1 MYRPRTVDAQ
11 LASLLDAVGAVVLE
25 GPKAAGKTRTA
36 LQVAKSVVR
45 LDVDTNARQA
55 AAVDPSLILE
65 GETPRLIDEW
75 QLEPE
80 LWNHIRRAVD
90 DRGATAQ
97 FLLTGS
103 AVPTDDITRHTGAGR
118 FARLRLRPMSLHE
131 SGHSTGVIS
140 LAGLMEG
147 EKSRSP
153 DSGLDVHEIARRVV
167 VGGWP
172 GLVDKTLEQAVLA
185 LRAYM
190 DEVRR
195 TEIQRVDG
203 VAHDPERVLHLMRSI
218 ARHVT
223 TMAGIATIAK
233 DVAGAERPIDEDTAY
248 RYHDAL
254 ERLMVIEDQPA
265 WAPHLRSKSRVRVTP
280 KRHFVDPSLAVA
292 VMRATPERLLG
303 DLNFLGL
310 LFESLVI
317 RDLRVYAQARDAH
330 VLHYKDNTDLEVDA
344 IVEGADGAWGAFE
357 VKLGTN
363 LVEEAAANLLRFA
376 DPRGHE
382 KMRAAPQASRYHR
395 AGSRLHAARR
405 HPRNSNRRTGAMSGG
420 GGGGDGG

>member
-1 MYRPRTVDAQ
+1 
-11 LASLLDAVGAVVLE
+11 
-25 GPKAAGKTRTA
+25 
-36 LQVAKSVVR
+36 
-45 LDVDTNARQA
+45 
-55 AAVDPSLILE
+55 
-65 GETPRLIDEW
+65 
-75 QLEPE
+75 
-80 LWNHIRRAVD
+80 
-90 DRGATAQ
+90 
-97 FLLTGS
+97 
-103 AVPTDDITRHTGAGR
+103 
-118 FARLRLRPMSLHE
+118 MSLHE

-147 EKSRSP
+147 EQSRSP

-233 DVAGAERPIDEDTAY
+233 DVVGAERPIDEDTAY

-265 WAPHLRSKSRVRVTP
+265 WAPHLR
-280 KRHFVDPSLAVA
+280 
-292 VMRATPERLLG
+292 
-303 DLNFLGL
+303 
-310 LFESLVI
+310 
-317 RDLRVYAQARDAH
+317 
-330 VLHYKDNTDLEVDA
+330 
-344 IVEGADGAWGAFE
+344 
-357 VKLGTN
+357 
-363 LVEEAAANLLRFA
+363 
-376 DPRGHE
+376 
-382 KMRAAPQASRYHR
+382 
-395 AGSRLHAARR
+395 
-405 HPRNSNRRTGAMSGG
+405 
-420 GGGGDGG
+420 

>member
-147 EKSRSP
+147 EQSRAP

-376 DPRGHE
+376 DRVDTKKCGPPR
-382 KMRAAPQASRYHR
+382 MLAVI
-395 AGSRLHAARR
+395 
-405 HPRNSNRRTGAMSGG
+405 TGLGLG
-420 GGGGDGG
+420 YTRPDGIHVIPIGALGP